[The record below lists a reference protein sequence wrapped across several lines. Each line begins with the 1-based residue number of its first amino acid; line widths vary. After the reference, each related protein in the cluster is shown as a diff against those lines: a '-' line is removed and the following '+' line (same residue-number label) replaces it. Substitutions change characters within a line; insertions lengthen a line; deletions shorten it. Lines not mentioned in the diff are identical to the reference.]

1 MVKRTERD
9 VRISSRNERQD
20 QFRVGGRGPAGVRH
34 GFRLSAES
42 VCVAMCGGVRLELKG
57 VMIQ

>member
-34 GFRLSAES
+34 GFRLSAEA
-42 VCVAMCGGVRLELKG
+42 VCGGVRLELKG